1 MWEPFE
7 NHPVVMWEPCG
18 YMWVHVGRR
27 MWEPCGKHEETMW
40 EPRGKHVGGVDHV
53 GNVRE
58 PSGNKVGT
66 VLETCGIHVG
76 AIGTFFLLRMRH
88 SPVYI
93 AGGG

>member
-1 MWEPFE
+1 MVTMWELFE
-7 NHPVVMWEPCG
+7 SHLVAMWVPCG
-18 YMWVHVGRR
+18 YMWVHVGGR
-27 MWEPCGKHEETMW
+27 MWEPCEKHEETMW

-76 AIGTFFLLRMRH
+76 AIGTFFL
-88 SPVYI
+88 
-93 AGGG
+93 